1 MFLLYY
7 KEQATSKFA
16 ITALINMCEDASV
29 LTDMTH
35 DELIDKLMENLM
47 VYSFFLNSMI
57 SQESDYPLINLN
69 LMLLANVSTVKN

>member
-1 MFLLYY
+1 MLILCC

-47 VYSFFLNSMI
+47 VYSFFAQYDFLG
-57 SQESDYPLINLN
+57 
-69 LMLLANVSTVKN
+69 K